1 MTMQRIGSELHR
13 LFLFTVGTSV
23 WLLIC
28 FPSALQGQGSQFV
41 TRAPSSYILGPGDQ
55 LTFAGV
61 AADEIANQPFR
72 VDADGQV
79 NLPMV
84 GRLSVA
90 GLTLRQFEEAL
101 NKQLSVYI
109 REPQVV
115 VTIAEF
121 RSQPVS
127 VVGAVKS
134 PGTLQLEG
142 QKYLMEMIALAGG
155 FRDDAGNA
163 IKITRE
169 LEWGVIP
176 LPGATTDPSNKFSL
190 AEVNIKKILEGK
202 DPAANILIMPHDVIS
217 VPKGELVYVIGGV
230 NKAGGFILSEKQNM
244 SVLQALSL
252 AEGLDR
258 FADSRHAKVLR
269 RESSQ
274 DKRVEISVDVSKI
287 LKGAST
293 DIPLQ
298 GEDILFVPDNTAKRV
313 GTRSMEA
320 IVQAAVGAAI
330 WRP

>member
-1 MTMQRIGSELHR
+1 MIVQTIDSKLHR
-13 LFLFTVGTSV
+13 LFLFTIGTGV

-28 FPSALQGQGSQFV
+28 FPGTLQGQGSQSV

-61 AADEIANQPFR
+61 AVDEIANQRFR
-72 VDADGQV
+72 IDVDGQV

-84 GRLSVA
+84 GRLLVG

-101 NKQLSVYI
+101 NKRLSVYI

-142 QKYLMEMIALAGG
+142 QKSLMEMIALAGG
-155 FRDDAGNA
+155 FRDDTGNV

-169 LEWGVIP
+169 LEWGPIP

-190 AEVNIKKILEGK
+190 AEVNIKQILEGK

-252 AEGLDR
+252 AEGLDHY
-258 FADSRHAKVLR
+258 ADSRRAKILR
-269 RESSQ
+269 LQSSE
-274 DKRVEISVDVSKI
+274 DKRVEISVDIRKI
-287 LKGAST
+287 LDGAST
-293 DIPLQ
+293 DIPLK
-298 GEDILFVPDNTAKRV
+298 GGDILFVPDNTAKRV
-313 GTRSMEA
+313 RTRTMEA